1 MKRAKIVLGLWRED
15 LKSKLWMIVAVWY
28 LMGMLCLLFSA
39 KMTIPEGEVRS
50 LYVGP
55 GNTSFLLKF
64 CMVFLRK
71 MLQTLPLTFE
81 KQQAVL
87 QLFLFQR
94 LLPGQ
99 QWLPAVL
106 MLQYLLLVLNL

>member
-55 GNTSFLLKF
+55 GNTSFL
-64 CMVFLRK
+64 
-71 MLQTLPLTFE
+71 
-81 KQQAVL
+81 AVMIL
-87 QLFLFQR
+87 LGILMGIGR
-94 LLPGQ
+94 LVP
-99 QWLPAVL
+99 
-106 MLQYLLLVLNL
+106 